1 MIKKVSL
8 IFIKPNLIKNMD
20 SKKLRII
27 VIGSS
32 GTVGKEVAKNLEES
46 GHEVIRVSR
55 SSGDFNAD
63 IQDKNSLE
71 TLFKSVGSF
80 DAVANAAG
88 DVKFDSLE
96 NFTDADFEFSFG
108 SKLMGQINIVRT
120 ALPFINDNGSFTLI
134 SGILTDEPIAGGILA
149 STVNSAIEGF
159 VKATS
164 YELPRNIR
172 INCISPTVLEEA
184 ESYHPFFPGF
194 IPVEAWKVAKA
205 YEKSIAGVFN
215 GRIIKV

>member
-1 MIKKVSL
+1 
-8 IFIKPNLIKNMD
+8 MD
-20 SKKLRII
+20 SKKLKII

-32 GTVGKEVAKNLEES
+32 GTIGKEVSKGLEQS

-55 SSGDFNAD
+55 NSGDFNAD

-71 TLFKSVGSF
+71 KLFKSVGSF

-88 DVKFDSLE
+88 DVKFGSLE
-96 NFTDADFEFSFG
+96 NFTDQDFEFSFG
-108 SKLMGQINIVRT
+108 SKLMGQINVVRT

-134 SGILTDEPIAGGILA
+134 SGILTDEPISGGIIGT
-149 STVNSAIEGF
+149 TVNGAIEGF
-159 VKATS
+159 VKASS

-172 INCISPTVLEEA
+172 INCISPTVLVEA

-205 YEKSIAGVFN
+205 YEKSIAGIFN

>member
-1 MIKKVSL
+1 
-8 IFIKPNLIKNMD
+8 MD
-20 SKKLRII
+20 SKKLKII

-32 GTVGKEVAKNLEES
+32 GTIGKEVSKSLEES

-71 TLFKSVGSF
+71 KLFSSVCNF

-88 DVKFDSLE
+88 DVKFGSLE
-96 NFTDADFEFSFG
+96 SFTDQDFEFSFG
-108 SKLMGQINIVRT
+108 SKLTGQINIVRS

-134 SGILTDEPIAGGILA
+134 SGILTDEPIAGGIIA
-149 STVNSAIEGF
+149 TTVNGAVEGF
-159 VKATS
+159 VKACS

-172 INCISPTVLEEA
+172 INCISPTVLAEA
-184 ESYHPFFPGF
+184 VDYHPFFPGF

>member
-1 MIKKVSL
+1 
-8 IFIKPNLIKNMD
+8 MD
-20 SKKLRII
+20 SKKLKVI

-46 GHEVIRVSR
+46 GHEVIRVAR

-63 IQDKNSLE
+63 IQDKSSLE
-71 TLFKSVGSF
+71 KLFKSVGNF

-88 DVKFDSLE
+88 DVKFGPLE
-96 NFTDADFEFSFG
+96 NFTDQDFEFSFG

-120 ALPFINDNGSFTLI
+120 ALPFINDGGSFTLI
-134 SGILTDEPIAGGILA
+134 SGILTDEPIAGGIIGT
-149 STVNSAIEGF
+149 TVNLAVEGF
-159 VKATS
+159 VKASS
-164 YELPRNIR
+164 YELPRDLR
-172 INCISPTVLEEA
+172 INCISPTVLV
-184 ESYHPFFPGF
+184 ESEHYHSFFPGF